1 MRGGFT
7 LIELLIVLAIL
18 GALTFVVVP
27 SMSMSGSVQVS
38 LAAKDTLRLMRYA
51 HNMALQTQQPITLT
65 FAPGEIRLASAFDA
79 AGGDTA
85 GTGASALSGAG
96 AAAREADPAAPAAV
110 KRAGEGKDAVVAG
123 DIERVGLTKRYA
135 EVAFA
140 FLGYDDTIRQGR
152 SEGDARR
159 TDFQRRRPGQDA
171 EEGDGRSP
179 FGRRERQAA
188 DEPFTVTVR
197 ANGTTRPF
205 SIRVYER
212 DTEKEGDT
220 IAFDFLCS
228 GTIAGEE

>member
-96 AAAREADPAAPAAV
+96 AAAREADPAAV

-123 DIERVGLTKRYA
+123 DIESVGLAKRYA

-171 EEGDGRSP
+171 EEERSP
-179 FGRRERQAA
+179 FGRREKDAA
-188 DEPFTVTVR
+188 DEPFTITVR

-205 SIRVYER
+205 SIRVYEC

-228 GTIAGEE
+228 GTIAGEG

>member
-51 HNMALQTQQPITLT
+51 HNMALQTQQPVTLT

-79 AGGDTA
+79 SAGVAD
-85 GTGASALSGAG
+85 ASALSGAS
-96 AAAREADPAAPAAV
+96 AAAREAAPAAPAAV

-123 DIERVGLTKRYA
+123 DIESVGLAKRYA

-179 FGRRERQAA
+179 FGRHERQAA